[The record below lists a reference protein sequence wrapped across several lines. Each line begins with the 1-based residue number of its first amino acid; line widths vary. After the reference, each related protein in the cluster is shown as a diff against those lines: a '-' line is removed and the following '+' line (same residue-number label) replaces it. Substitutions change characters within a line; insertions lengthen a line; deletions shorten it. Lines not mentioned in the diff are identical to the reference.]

1 MKISKRQ
8 LKRIIKEEKVKLLK
22 EQNDPAERAIGLFF
36 DVGMMNQFTSLV
48 DGMYHNAM
56 DAATEEVGDPSEAY
70 RMVAA
75 GLRQLL
81 ENEIEEMRY

>member
-1 MKISKRQ
+1 MKITKRQ
-8 LKRIIKEEKVKLLK
+8 IQRIIKEEKTKLLK
-22 EQNDPAERAIGLFF
+22 EQNDPAGRAIGLFF

-56 DAATEEVGDPSEAY
+56 EAGIDETGEPEEAY
-70 RMVAA
+70 RMVVA

-81 ENEIEEMRY
+81 ENEIDEMRY